1 MALSPIESA
10 VRARLKES
18 MRLAP
23 LSGEA
28 IDRAVEEKTAL
39 VLSVLRETMADDA
52 TPSLDQIHLAELE
65 ATKRAMKSMIGL
77 MTDPQGQAALNAA
90 QKELNAAPSPPEI
103 DLLADDVEARLAE
116 LEARLRTNG

>member
-1 MALSPIESA
+1 
-10 VRARLKES
+10 
-18 MRLAP
+18 MRSAP
-23 LSGEA
+23 LSVEA

-39 VLSVLRETMADDA
+39 VLPILREAMPEDA
-52 TPSLDQIHLAELE
+52 TPNLDQIHLAELE

-90 QKELNAAPSPPEI
+90 QEELNAVPIPPAV

-116 LEARLRTNG
+116 LEARLRADG